1 MLVVRNST
9 PRLTPGARVVTGS
22 PMLVLRNKL
31 VWAASI
37 LALVAAAKLWFVQG
51 IFRPV
56 RIAGASM
63 AETLRG
69 AHCQLDCGDCGFRC
83 RYDAERPPAEDRVV
97 CPNCGYV
104 NRDLHAAVSL
114 PGQRVLI
121 DRLGYRFHLPRRW
134 DLIAFRSDGDPNYL
148 EVKRVVGLPGER
160 IAIRRG
166 DVYVDGRIASK
177 TLPQFRDTAVLVYD
191 SGFEP
196 RRTSGL
202 PARWR
207 ATADSSWTRIPG
219 GFYRRSASQRGT
231 EADWLTYHHWR
242 CFASPLPRTDE
253 YAVLDNYGY
262 NQDESR
268 QLHRVGDLMLVAHLR
283 LADEDATG
291 GGSVTLRGY
300 DGRTWSVAVL
310 EFPVRRASLYRGS
323 ACVTSAPLPPAAYA
337 RDVLLEFALFDRQV
351 ILSVDG
357 RVVIA
362 WQDDGDA
369 DAGSANRTAERT
381 ARLPRPS
388 QSVMNLGLGTETPQP
403 GTSAAPRLD
412 DTTEMPASS
421 QPFGIA
427 ADGLC
432 LVIRRLQVFR
442 DVHYLDPRGL
452 GRDWCV
458 TTPLGSDEV
467 LVLGDNVPVSRDS
480 RHREQPGV
488 PTERILGPVLRIGK

>member
-1 MLVVRNST
+1 MLVVRN
-9 PRLTPGARVVTGS
+9 
-22 PMLVLRNKL
+22 KL
-31 VWAASI
+31 FLAASA
-37 LALVAAAKLWFVQG
+37 LALVVTAKLWFVQG
-51 IFRPV
+51 ISRPV

-63 AETLRG
+63 AETLWG
-69 AHCQLDCGDCGFRC
+69 AHGQLDCGDCGFPC
-83 RYDAERPPAEDRVV
+83 RYDAERPPTDERVV
-97 CPNCGYV
+97 CPNCGYI
-104 NRDLHAAVSL
+104 NRDLHAAVPH

-121 DRLGYRFHLPRRW
+121 DGLAYWFHPPRRW
-134 DLIAFRSDGDPNYL
+134 DLIAFRSEDDPDYL

-166 DVYVDGRIASK
+166 DVYVDGRVARK

-207 ATADSSWTRIPG
+207 ATADSSWTRIPE
-219 GFYRRSASQRGT
+219 GFYCRSASPRGT

-268 QLHRVGDLMLVAHLR
+268 QLHRVSDLMLVAHLR
-283 LADEDATG
+283 LADEDARG

-300 DGRTWSVAVL
+300 DGRTWAVAVL

-323 ACVTSAPLPPAAYA
+323 SCVTSAPLPPAAYA

-357 RVVIA
+357 QVVIA
-362 WQDDGDA
+362 WQDDGGA
-369 DAGSANRTAERT
+369 DAGSANRIAERT
-381 ARLPRPS
+381 ARLPDPS
-388 QSVMNLGLGTETPQP
+388 QAVMNLGLGTETPQP

-421 QPFGIA
+421 QPFSIA

-432 LVIRRLQVFR
+432 IVIRRLQVFR
-442 DVHYLDPRGL
+442 DVYYLDPPGL
-452 GRDWCV
+452 GRNWSAPA
-458 TTPLGSDEV
+458 PLGSDEV

-480 RHREQPGV
+480 RHWERPGV
-488 PTERILGPVLRIGK
+488 PTERILGPVLRIGR